1 MSRKNKAGILFRFVG
16 AAAALAMCSGL
27 VSVKAFADSY
37 SDSGSSYI
45 EDEVSIPEN
54 YRDDVLKSL
63 GRTGGSITRANLE
76 GLEKLEIS
84 IENNSD
90 PLCFINNCTSMKEFY
105 LANLSDNI
113 DSLGQI
119 GKLDCL
125 EDFTFDCGADTVD
138 LNIMNCRFL
147 YNNRNIRNLKIYG
160 NAMAEPELVNSMP
173 NLEKVDIE
181 IRETMPLDLKKIPS
195 LKETHIYGDPY
206 DISINLSSDDIY
218 YLLNNGVEVYI
229 NTGSFEQMKKI
240 DAKLNE
246 IIRNLDINEYS
257 TDQEKLDAVIVY
269 ALKHFTYDTAVD
281 SMSVHDLKREDRIH
295 AFYKDGYLY
304 GALEK
309 DTQLCGNYAAFV
321 TAVSTRLGLEC
332 YMMMSDVHCWN
343 LVKVDGYYYCADT
356 TWMDCN
362 SYYDGSKMVRAE
374 VLFEKGNK
382 ERLRWYMD
390 QPGSYTDYDHQAYN
404 FPEYLEDELNAAI
417 EKGVYKGN
425 YVEAAVSAAP
435 AAETYAPVEK
445 SVPAP
450 VVQNLTGEP
459 DYPYLPQLSDEQ
471 YTFMVYG
478 TLIAVPAGIAAII
491 IAAVCAA
498 KAVKKKKQ
506 EKDAK
511 RYYSDYKD
519 S

>member
-27 VSVKAFADSY
+27 VSVNAFADSY

-63 GRTGGSITRANLE
+63 GRTGGSITRADLE

-84 IENNSD
+84 MENNSD
-90 PLCFINNCTSMKEFY
+90 PLSFINNCTSMKEFY

-119 GKLDCL
+119 CKLDCL

-173 NLEKVDIE
+173 NLEK
-181 IRETMPLDLKKIPS
+181 
-195 LKETHIYGDPY
+195 
-206 DISINLSSDDIY
+206 
-218 YLLNNGVEVYI
+218 
-229 NTGSFEQMKKI
+229 
-240 DAKLNE
+240 
-246 IIRNLDINEYS
+246 
-257 TDQEKLDAVIVY
+257 
-269 ALKHFTYDTAVD
+269 
-281 SMSVHDLKREDRIH
+281 
-295 AFYKDGYLY
+295 
-304 GALEK
+304 
-309 DTQLCGNYAAFV
+309 
-321 TAVSTRLGLEC
+321 
-332 YMMMSDVHCWN
+332 
-343 LVKVDGYYYCADT
+343 
-356 TWMDCN
+356 
-362 SYYDGSKMVRAE
+362 
-374 VLFEKGNK
+374 
-382 ERLRWYMD
+382 
-390 QPGSYTDYDHQAYN
+390 
-404 FPEYLEDELNAAI
+404 
-417 EKGVYKGN
+417 GVYKGN

-450 VVQNLTGEP
+450 VVQDLTGEP
-459 DYPYLPQLSDEQ
+459 DYLYLPQLSDEQ